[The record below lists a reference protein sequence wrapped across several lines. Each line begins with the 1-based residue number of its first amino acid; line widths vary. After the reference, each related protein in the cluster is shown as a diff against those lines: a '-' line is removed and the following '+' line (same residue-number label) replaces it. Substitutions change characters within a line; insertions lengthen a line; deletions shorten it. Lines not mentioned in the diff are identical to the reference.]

1 MRKSNCGPRKRIH
14 DGGLTIHEKRSR
26 PVARIRVSSG
36 KRLSSFQGHSK
47 VHVRLLRKTEKK
59 RPFDFLFFLFFLK
72 KKSDFFLL
80 TAVLISFLVSVG
92 LWFSG
97 YKDEGLYVGIW
108 VPSILALGSYLK
120 QIK

>member
-1 MRKSNCGPRKRIH
+1 MFHNY
-14 DGGLTIHEKRSR
+14 
-26 PVARIRVSSG
+26 
-36 KRLSSFQGHSK
+36 
-47 VHVRLLRKTEKK
+47 
-59 RPFDFLFFLFFLK
+59 

>member
-1 MRKSNCGPRKRIH
+1 M
-14 DGGLTIHEKRSR
+14 
-26 PVARIRVSSG
+26 
-36 KRLSSFQGHSK
+36 
-47 VHVRLLRKTEKK
+47 
-59 RPFDFLFFLFFLK
+59 FDRY

-80 TAVLISFLVSVG
+80 TAVLISFFFFVV